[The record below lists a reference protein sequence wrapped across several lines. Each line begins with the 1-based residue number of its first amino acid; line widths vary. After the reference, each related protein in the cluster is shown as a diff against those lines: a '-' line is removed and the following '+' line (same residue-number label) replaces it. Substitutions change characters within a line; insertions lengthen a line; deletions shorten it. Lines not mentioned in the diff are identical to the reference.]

1 MPDPIVELLQTSP
14 GIPYYMIPLLTMPL
28 LALYYSETS
37 LSLIYWTNQVDVEVY
52 AIISY
57 PKLVKMKMSL
67 SNMTMSY
74 FIDASMIFMM
84 NTW

>member
-37 LSLIYWTNQVDVEVY
+37 LSLILLFQSNICGGILYHNFSQVSEHDNVSIQSDHVLF
-52 AIISY
+52 S
-57 PKLVKMKMSL
+57 
-67 SNMTMSY
+67 
-74 FIDASMIFMM
+74 
-84 NTW
+84 